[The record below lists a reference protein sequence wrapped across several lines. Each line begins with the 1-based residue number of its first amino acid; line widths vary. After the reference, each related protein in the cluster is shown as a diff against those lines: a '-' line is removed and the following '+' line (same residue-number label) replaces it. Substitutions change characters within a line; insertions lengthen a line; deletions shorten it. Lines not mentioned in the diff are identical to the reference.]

1 MNKPGDRAGSTGGSA
16 GANPGLSGPDLA
28 AGGRTGAIVPAEG
41 GRINAMRRALRRRR
55 KPPEPPALLNSP
67 KPSLTYRIISY
78 LLVFPIYRLL
88 FRGRTAGNGN
98 VPMEGALVVVANHGS
113 HLDPPLLGHAL
124 GRPVAFM
131 AKAELFRV
139 PLLGPIIRACGA
151 YPVARGASDREA
163 IRTATAEGWATGGC
177 IDGTRQAN
185 GRVNAPLPGAALL
198 AARSGAPLLP
208 VAIINSHRALGT
220 GRQGRLVPIH
230 IRIGTPIPPPAS
242 RRRADLDVVTEACQA
257 QINALLDLGPL
268 QANEPAGRLHPAA
281 ERTAL
286 PPTT

>member
-1 MNKPGDRAGSTGGSA
+1 
-16 GANPGLSGPDLA
+16 
-28 AGGRTGAIVPAEG
+28 
-41 GRINAMRRALRRRR
+41 MRRALRRRR
-55 KPPEPPALLNSP
+55 RPAEPPALLNTP
-67 KPSLTYRIISY
+67 KPSLTYRLISY
-78 LLVFPIYRLL
+78 LLVFPVYRLL
-88 FRGRTAGNGN
+88 FRGRTADNAN

-163 IRTATAEGWATGGC
+163 IRTATDRLEQGWATGVFL
-177 IDGTRQAN
+177 DGTRQAD
-185 GRVNAPLPGAALL
+185 GRVNDPQPGAALL
-198 AARSGAPLLP
+198 AARAGAPLLP

-220 GRQGRLVPIH
+220 GQGLPRLVPVH

-242 RRRADLDVVTEACQA
+242 RRRADLDGVTRQVQE
-257 QINALLDLGPL
+257 QINRMLDEGLIAP
-268 QANEPAGRLHPAA
+268 GRLAA
-281 ERTAL
+281 REPDAL
-286 PPTT
+286 PPSGAHPGR